1 VHKKCCD
8 LDPNQYSWAHSLITL
23 RGISHHYFQKP
34 FTPLGLIALLRD
46 IGVSDVRRRDDEHRE
61 R

>member
-1 VHKKCCD
+1 MLLRAVLH
-8 LDPNQYSWAHSLITL
+8 YTARHSATI
-23 RGISHHYFQKP
+23 ISKSLHA
-34 FTPLGLIALLRD
+34 LGLIALLRD